1 MLWMHVPAHVRSA
14 ATTKVSEKMLQGRWL
29 ERRTGSPS
37 YHAYLAHGS
46 LRIGSGNRGGQHG
59 LHYQYHGQPG
69 CGDGTVDVVITKYTL
84 PVHIGGEGQR
94 RT

>member
-46 LRIGSGNRGGQHG
+46 LRIGSGNRGGQG
-59 LHYQYHGQPG
+59 AEMAPW
-69 CGDGTVDVVITKYTL
+69 TL
-84 PVHIGGEGQR
+84 LLLSTLYR
-94 RT
+94 FT